1 MKTFTLIVFLLTA
14 KILIAQDQDGKPV
27 TQEDVDFHNN
37 IKRAFQRAMPVN
49 FKDWDFSILE
59 RTKAEFTLD
68 NQISFCE
75 GTTCFRTEEMIAT
88 YDGSMVKFDENI
100 ALQKEIQALTP
111 STPDYQKKM
120 VLATSKLENITRL
133 EITFRVNYDEMSGLE
148 YCKPNGFEKLT
159 PPDGWNSYYVSAAP
173 LTCLLDSDQME
184 GATDVSIFSLGVIPT
199 IKENKEEIPVTG
211 QLTFALN
218 KSLLKT
224 YKIQNIVLKITGSR
238 ENALQLIKAID
249 ASEFQKLM
257 GF

>member
-1 MKTFTLIVFLLTA
+1 MKKINLILALLICA
-14 KILIAQDQDGKPV
+14 RMLFAQDSQPA
-27 TQEDVDFHNN
+27 TQADADFHNA
-37 IKRAFQRAMPVN
+37 IKLAFQKAMPIN
-49 FKDWDFSILE
+49 FKDWDFSILQ
-59 RTKAEFTLD
+59 RTLAEVSVGD
-68 NQISFCE
+68 NIGVCE
-75 GTTCFRTEEMIAT
+75 GKTCFRSEEMIAT

-159 PPDGWNSYYVSAAP
+159 PPDGWNSYYVSSAP
-173 LTCLLDSDQME
+173 LTCVLDSDQME
-184 GATDVSIFSLGVIPT
+184 GSTDVSIFSLGVIPT

-211 QLTFALN
+211 QLNFALN
-218 KSLLKT
+218 KSLMKT
-224 YKIQNIVLKITGSR
+224 YKIQSIVLKITGSR

-249 ASEFQKLM
+249 VNEFHKLM